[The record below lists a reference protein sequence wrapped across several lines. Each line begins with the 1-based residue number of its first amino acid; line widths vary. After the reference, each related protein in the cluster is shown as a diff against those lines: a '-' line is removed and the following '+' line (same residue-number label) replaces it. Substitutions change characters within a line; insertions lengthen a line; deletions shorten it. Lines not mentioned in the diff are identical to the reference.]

1 VKRPDDLTISDEQRA
16 EFVRLMTGGRMNA
29 YDAAVLR
36 AQQDGRQVDPL
47 DLYVYNMALAGALL
61 GPLHMLEVV
70 TRNAVHHELAAWAGR
85 EDWWGGGSK
94 VVLLPRHDAKITECI
109 GKVERDLRGTRA
121 VVPGDVIAA
130 TDLGF
135 WTGLL
140 GSGTSKNGADYPMLW
155 DRAIRSAFPNTRRRR
170 PQVWNKLNV
179 MRLLRNRIGHHEHL
193 MNTDP
198 RQNLETIVELISWVS
213 GPLAQWVDD
222 RSRMDAVLPRHPSR
236 GTPATHF

>member
-1 VKRPDDLTISDEQRA
+1 MKRPEELVVSAQQRA

-29 YDAAVLR
+29 YAAAVLR
-36 AQQDGRQVDPL
+36 AQQKGREVDPL

-70 TRNAVHHELAAWAGR
+70 TRNAVHHELTTWAGR
-85 EDWWGGGSK
+85 DDWWVVGTR
-94 VVLLPRHDAKITECI
+94 VVLLPRHQKKIADCVA
-109 GKVERDLRGTRA
+109 KVEGELRGRRP
-121 VVPGDVIAA
+121 VLPGDVVAA

-140 GSGTSKNGADYPMLW
+140 GRGRTGQADYQVLW
-155 DRAIRSAFPNTRRRR
+155 DGAIRHAFPHTRRRR
-170 PQVWNKLNV
+170 EQVWGRFNA

-193 MNTDP
+193 MKTDAA
-198 RQNLETIVELISWVS
+198 RNLATIVELIGWVS
-213 GPLAQWVDD
+213 GPMAEWVDD
-222 RSRMDAVLPRHPSR
+222 RSRVPAVLERHPFA